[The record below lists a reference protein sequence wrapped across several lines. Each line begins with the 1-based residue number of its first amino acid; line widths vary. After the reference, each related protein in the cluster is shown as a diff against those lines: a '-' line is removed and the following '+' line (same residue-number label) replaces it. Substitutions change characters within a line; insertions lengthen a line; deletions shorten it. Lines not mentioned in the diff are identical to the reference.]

1 MNRNV
6 MIRISALALAM
17 ISIGAT
23 AQAATVTKF
32 KLRDRSLIANL
43 FYADE
48 CNIATT
54 SVRFAESVTQTDGV
68 REVSPPTT
76 TVEVDYT
83 NGCTGESFTL
93 TGGTAV
99 QTVHFAGDFS
109 TATLSAVVPL
119 NNEDGVTV
127 SSVTLNLVWTANAPL
142 QEAKDK
148 TRTRDG
154 NVITVEKFD
163 FKSRSADI
171 SGTAPTTL
179 PTNDGPL
186 SIDLALSSQGGTIGK
201 DVLGD
206 RTVTK
211 KH

>member
-1 MNRNV
+1 LKRYMTF
-6 MIRISALALAM
+6 RISALALVV
-17 ISIGAT
+17 ISVAAT

-54 SVRFAESVTQTDGV
+54 TVRFAESVTQTDGV
-68 REVSPPTT
+68 RVVSPPLT

-83 NGCTGESFTL
+83 NGCNPDGEFLTL
-93 TGGTAV
+93 TGGTNV
-99 QTVHFAGDFS
+99 QNVHFAADFS
-109 TATLSAVVPL
+109 TATLSAVVPVT
-119 NNEDGVTV
+119 DGETSATVTI
-127 SSVTLNLVWTANAPL
+127 NLVWTANGPL

-154 NVITVEKFD
+154 DTITVEKFD
-163 FKSRSADI
+163 FKVRPADI

-179 PTNDGPL
+179 TTEEGPL
-186 SIDLALSSQGGTIGK
+186 TIDLALSTQGGTIGK
-201 DVLGD
+201 DMLGD

-211 KH
+211 K

>member
-1 MNRNV
+1 LNRNM

-17 ISIGAT
+17 ISVGAT

-68 REVSPPTT
+68 RVVSPPLT

-83 NGCTGESFTL
+83 NGCTGETFTL
-93 TGGTAV
+93 TGGTNV
-99 QTVHFAGDFS
+99 QNVHFAGDFS
-109 TATLSAVVPL
+109 TATLVATVPVTDGETSA
-119 NNEDGVTV
+119 T
-127 SSVTLNLVWTANAPL
+127 VTLNLVWTANAPL

-179 PTNDGPL
+179 TTDEGSLP
-186 SIDLALSSQGGTIGK
+186 IDLALSSQGGTIGK
-201 DVLGD
+201 DVFGD

-211 KH
+211 KQ

>member
-1 MNRNV
+1 LNRNM

-17 ISIGAT
+17 ISVGAT

-76 TVEVDYT
+76 TVEIDYT

-99 QTVHFAGDFS
+99 QNVHFAADFS
-109 TATLSAVVPL
+109 TATLVATVPVTDGDTSA
-119 NNEDGVTV
+119 T
-127 SSVTLNLVWTANAPL
+127 VTLNLRWVANAPL

-163 FKSRSADI
+163 FKSRAADI
-171 SGTAPTTL
+171 IGTAPTTL
-179 PTNDGPL
+179 TTDEGPL
-186 SIDLALSSQGGTIGK
+186 TIDLALSSQGGTIGK
-201 DVLGD
+201 DMLGE